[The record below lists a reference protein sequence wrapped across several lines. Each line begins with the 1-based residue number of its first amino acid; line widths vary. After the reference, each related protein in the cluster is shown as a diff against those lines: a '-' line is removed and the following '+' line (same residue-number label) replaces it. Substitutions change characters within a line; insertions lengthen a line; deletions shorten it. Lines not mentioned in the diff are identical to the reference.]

1 MAVILDTVQRD
12 AIRKFVL
19 SDIVEAGMLA
29 VALEEGEDTLQRL
42 RALLQQ
48 SMRLLSQIGWEK
60 VGTQGQ
66 YEVFLSDADRLM
78 IFERF
83 HERATNLINDAIGT
97 DEVLKETLA
106 VAKVAENV
114 LSELTDETASPAPL
128 RHQSRKESNG
138 ACDGLSA

>member
-1 MAVILDTVQRD
+1 MTAVILDSVQRD

-60 VGTQGQ
+60 VGTEER
-66 YEVFLSDADRLM
+66 YEVVLSKADQLA
-78 IFERF
+78 IFGRF
-83 HERATNLINDAIGT
+83 HERATNLGT
-97 DEVLKETLA
+97 FADEVLKETFA
-106 VAKVAENV
+106 VAKVAGNA
-114 LSELTDETASPAPL
+114 LSELADETASSGSAAPPIT
-128 RHQSRKESNG
+128 KEE
-138 ACDGLSA
+138 

>member
-1 MAVILDTVQRD
+1 MTAVILDSVQRD

-60 VGTQGQ
+60 VGTEER
-66 YEVFLSDADRLM
+66 YEVVLSKADQLA
-78 IFERF
+78 IFGRF
-83 HERATNLINDAIGT
+83 HERATNLINDAMGT
-97 DEVLKETLA
+97 FADEVLKETFA
-106 VAKVAENV
+106 VAKVAGNA
-114 LSELTDETASPAPL
+114 LSELADETASSGSAAPPIT
-128 RHQSRKESNG
+128 KEE
-138 ACDGLSA
+138 